1 MKLVITIAKE
11 LLLSDRSKSL
21 EAANDDDPFEAEFQK
36 AAGNEKPNPT
46 DGPFGIAAHI
56 DRRAGE

>member
-1 MKLVITIAKE
+1 MKLIITIAKE

-36 AAGNEKPNPT
+36 AAGNEKLDPT
-46 DGPFGIAAHI
+46 GGPFGLAAHI
-56 DRRAGE
+56 GCHARE